1 MQGGYR
7 ADLEE
12 RRAKAHSRLNWAM
25 TAIAGTA
32 LGLALIAGYGTWRY
46 FLGDLPTIAS
56 ADEVWTANRQPSMEI
71 VDAMGQTVALRGPR

>member
-56 ADEVWTANRQPSMEI
+56 ADGADCRIARSPIWS
-71 VDAMGQTVALRGPR
+71 PRPD